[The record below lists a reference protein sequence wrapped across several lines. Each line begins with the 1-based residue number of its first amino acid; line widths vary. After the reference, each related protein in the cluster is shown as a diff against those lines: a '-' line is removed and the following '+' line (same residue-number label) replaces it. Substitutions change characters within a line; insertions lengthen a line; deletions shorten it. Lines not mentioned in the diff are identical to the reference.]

1 VCNWPIARPTATS
14 WPAAA
19 RLAPG
24 EGNAIAA
31 RYAEADTFLKMLESG
46 QRPDGSKI
54 AVMPFEALSKL
65 SDTDARALHLYLT
78 SLGTR

>member
-1 VCNWPIARPTATS
+1 M
-14 WPAAA
+14 
-19 RLAPG
+19 
-24 EGNAIAA
+24 
-31 RYAEADTFLKMLESG
+31 LKSG
-46 QRPDGSKI
+46 QRPDGSKL